1 MGVITTNIRIV
12 GSDNFH
18 FTSDFKSGNY
28 YIHRKLDTSHRYVTA
43 MIQYLTIITETYFE
57 IVFF

>member
-1 MGVITTNIRIV
+1 MGVLTTNMRIV
-12 GSDNFH
+12 RSDNSH

-28 YIHRKLDTSHRYVTA
+28 YIHGKLNTSHRYATA
-43 MIQYLTIITETYFE
+43 MIQYLAIIAETYFE